1 MQYSGVLQIE
11 RDPNESYLS
20 FSHPPSSYMMKVY
33 QFDRTEVPQNTL
45 NIHFQT
51 LHVSRAII
59 ILSLHIDSLP
69 AISIVSASP
78 FYRTI
83 PIALFPREIVEY
95 ARGIYVHARQA
106 IQQRTIENSDGP
118 FVL

>member
-1 MQYSGVLQIE
+1 MQYSGVLLIE
-11 RDPNESYLS
+11 RDPNE
-20 FSHPPSSYMMKVY
+20 V
-33 QFDRTEVPQNTL
+33 
-45 NIHFQT
+45 
-51 LHVSRAII
+51 HVSRAII

-83 PIALFPREIVEY
+83 PTALFPREIVEY
-95 ARGIYVHARQA
+95 ARGIYVHTRQA